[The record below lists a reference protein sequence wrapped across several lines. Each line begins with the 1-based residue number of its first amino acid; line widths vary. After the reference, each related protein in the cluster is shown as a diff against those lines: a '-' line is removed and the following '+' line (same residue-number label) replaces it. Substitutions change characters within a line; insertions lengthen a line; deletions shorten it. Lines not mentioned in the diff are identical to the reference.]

1 MNSGDSSR
9 NKHKKLSPFWLG
21 FFVGPVLICL
31 LFFRQAFELL
41 RDAFANIVPI
51 FFTPGLLEITL
62 GLLGFSLV
70 ILINYFLRSEQKD
83 EWVYIE
89 EKQPAQDDELKE
101 EL

>member
-1 MNSGDSSR
+1 MKAGNFS
-9 NKHKKLSPFWLG
+9 NKKRKRLGPFWLG
-21 FFVGPVLICL
+21 FFVGPILICV
-31 LFFRQAFELL
+31 LFFRQTFELI
-41 RDAFANIVPI
+41 RDAFANILPI

-62 GLLGFSLV
+62 GLFGFFLV

-101 EL
+101 DV